1 MYHLSPLLNVLYKLI
16 RNVGRFF
23 IRDFSEIERLQ
34 SSVKSSQDFVV
45 KSLNKIKFNLVD
57 GLEKIKPGLSVVNIE
72 KESFPT
78 CWLISETDS
87 IINYSRGIPEFLI
100 VIAYKED
107 NVIKDSIFYNPIND
121 EVFFFS
127 KGSGAKKNDVKLRVS
142 EKKKLQESLISF
154 YYDDNKNKVSQ
165 KISNLQNEFI
175 SNNINTRVNNSLFN
189 ELCLLSEGKI
199 DAIVMS
205 EKNSNI
211 TDIYNFVIRESG
223 GLVFESIDEDENL
236 YFVSNKYIGKLIKEM
251 IEK

>member
-1 MYHLSPLLNVLYKLI
+1 MM
-16 RNVGRFF
+16 RF
-23 IRDFSEIERLQ
+23 
-34 SSVKSSQDFVV
+34 
-45 KSLNKIKFNLVD
+45 
-57 GLEKIKPGLSVVNIE
+57 
-72 KESFPT
+72 
-78 CWLISETDS
+78 
-87 IINYSRGIPEFLI
+87 
-100 VIAYKED
+100 
-107 NVIKDSIFYNPIND
+107 
-121 EVFFFS
+121 FFFS